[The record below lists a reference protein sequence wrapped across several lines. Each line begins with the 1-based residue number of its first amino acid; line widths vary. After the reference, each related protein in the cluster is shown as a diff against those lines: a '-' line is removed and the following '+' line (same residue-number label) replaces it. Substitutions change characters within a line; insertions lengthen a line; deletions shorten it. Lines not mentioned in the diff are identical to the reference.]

1 MPVTPAR
8 VRIIEGHMSKY
19 GAIPTHLDG
28 LRFASKAEARRYQ
41 ELRLLLAVGEITAL
55 ECHPR
60 YPLVVNGV
68 KVGSYEA
75 DFRYVTPEGET
86 VIEDVKGVRTSTY
99 KLKKRLVEALYGIQ
113 VVEVEA

>member
-1 MPVTPAR
+1 MGARPAT
-8 VRIIEGHMSKY
+8 KY
-19 GAIPTHLDG
+19 GNRRVTEDGIPFDSL
-28 LRFASKAEARRYQ
+28 AELRRYR
-41 ELRLLLAVGEITAL
+41 ELRML
-55 ECHPR
+55 EAAGVIAGLEVHPR